1 MANRVLCI
9 EIGNRMTHVV
19 ETDFKVKEPKIY
31 KSFSFQTP
39 DNLFKEETLAD
50 VLPFK
55 ERLDAGLEEH
65 KIKTRKAVF
74 VLASSRIASRDVVIP
89 HVKENRIRTLL
100 YANSAE
106 YFPVD
111 LEKYQLSYRLLDEVE
126 EEGEQKYKLM
136 VLAVP
141 NEMID
146 AYKSLAKVCLLTLVD
161 LDYIG
166 NAATQLLEKNIKNDL
181 YAAVRLEEDTTM
193 ITIVRENKIE
203 LQRTFPY
210 GIADVIQAVQKSGHF
225 GEDIDFYETLEK
237 MRKEN
242 VLSLEEE
249 EIQEDI
255 TEGFRAITGNV
266 SRVMNFYSSNHAGAE
281 MENIVLYGT
290 GADICGMEQYLSD
303 ELSIP
308 VSGESLREALP
319 QEKGNTGDY
328 YPLMYLTC
336 VGAAVNPMKF
346 RLEDEKEVAE
356 KKKEHK
362 QIHIEPKNF
371 FGICVVVS
379 LVLLLAVVP
388 YYGYLK
394 MGVHKLQKE
403 RSEKQYLADE
413 YKEYNQAKTE
423 YEKIENLYQE
433 TTTTSEGIGDF
444 IDELEKNM
452 PSDILVRSITSNS
465 ESVTMDIRVS
475 SKREAA
481 KVVDELSDFESI
493 SDVQVESL
501 EETVSESNQSYVD
514 FIVICTYVGGTAD
527 SETQNETTM
536 NEDVESLE
544 TKQQDQTAGK

>member
-423 YEKIENLYQE
+423 YEKIENLYKE

-501 EETVSESNQSYVD
+501 EETKSETNQSYVD
-514 FIVICTYVGGTAD
+514 FMVVCTYVGGTAD
-527 SETQNETTM
+527 GDAQNETTM
-536 NEDVESLE
+536 SEDVEALE
-544 TKQQDQTAGK
+544 TKQQDQTAGE

>member
-210 GIADVIQAVQKSGHF
+210 GIADVVQAVQKSGHF

-242 VLSLEEE
+242 VLTLEEE
-249 EIQEDI
+249 EIREDI

-481 KVVDELSDFESI
+481 KVVDELSGFESI

-501 EETVSESNQSYVD
+501 EETKSETNQSYVD
-514 FIVICTYVGGTAD
+514 FMVVCTYVGGTAD
-527 SETQNETTM
+527 GDAQNETTM
-536 NEDVESLE
+536 SEDVEALE
-544 TKQQDQTAGK
+544 TKQQDQTAGE

>member
-210 GIADVIQAVQKSGHF
+210 GIADVVQAVQKSGHF

-481 KVVDELSDFESI
+481 KVVDEVSGFESI

-501 EETVSESNQSYVD
+501 EETKSETNQSYVD
-514 FIVICTYVGGTAD
+514 FMVVCTYVGGTAD
-527 SETQNETTM
+527 GDAQNETTM
-536 NEDVESLE
+536 SEDVEALE
-544 TKQQDQTAGK
+544 TKQQDQTAGE

>member
-210 GIADVIQAVQKSGHF
+210 GIADVVQAVQKSGHF

-481 KVVDELSDFESI
+481 TVVDELSGFESI

-501 EETVSESNQSYVD
+501 EETKSETNQSYVD
-514 FIVICTYVGGTAD
+514 FMVVCTYVGGTAD
-527 SETQNETTM
+527 GDAQNETTM
-536 NEDVESLE
+536 SEDVEALE
-544 TKQQDQTAGK
+544 TKQQDQTAGE

>member
-193 ITIVRENKIE
+193 ITIVRENKLE

-242 VLSLEEE
+242 VLTLEEE
-249 EIQEDI
+249 EIREDI
-255 TEGFRAITGNV
+255 TEGFRAITGNI

-281 MENIVLYGT
+281 MENVVLYGI
-290 GADICGMEQYLSD
+290 GADICGMEQYLSE
-303 ELSIP
+303 ELSLP
-308 VSGESLREALP
+308 VSGEQLREAFP

-362 QIHIEPKNF
+362 QIHIEPKQF

-379 LVLLLAVVP
+379 LVLLLAVIP

-481 KVVDELSDFESI
+481 KVVDELSGFESI

-501 EETVSESNQSYVD
+501 EETKSETNQSYVD
-514 FIVICTYVGGTAD
+514 FMVVCTYVGGTAD
-527 SETQNETTM
+527 GDAQNETTM
-536 NEDVESLE
+536 SEDVEALE

>member
-146 AYKSLAKVCLLTLVD
+146 AYKSLAKFCLLTLVD

-481 KVVDELSDFESI
+481 KVVDELSGFESI

-501 EETVSESNQSYVD
+501 EETKSETNQSYVD
-514 FIVICTYVGGTAD
+514 FMVVCTYVGGTAD
-527 SETQNETTM
+527 GDAQNETTM
-536 NEDVESLE
+536 SEDVEALE
-544 TKQQDQTAGK
+544 TKQQDQTAGE

>member
-394 MGVHKLQKE
+394 MDVHKLQKE

-501 EETVSESNQSYVD
+501 EETKSETNQSYVD
-514 FIVICTYVGGTAD
+514 FMVVCTYVGGTAD
-527 SETQNETTM
+527 GDAQNETTM
-536 NEDVESLE
+536 SEDVEALE
-544 TKQQDQTAGK
+544 TKQQDQTAGE

>member
-50 VLPFK
+50 VLPLK

-210 GIADVIQAVQKSGHF
+210 GIADVVQAVQKSGHF

-481 KVVDELSDFESI
+481 KVVDELSGFESI

-501 EETVSESNQSYVD
+501 EETKSETNQSYVD
-514 FIVICTYVGGTAD
+514 FMVVCTYVGGTAD
-527 SETQNETTM
+527 GDAQNETTM
-536 NEDVESLE
+536 SEDVEALE
-544 TKQQDQTAGK
+544 TKQQDQTAGE

>member
-242 VLSLEEE
+242 VLTLEEE
-249 EIQEDI
+249 EIREDI

-452 PSDILVRSITSNS
+452 PSDILVRSITSTS
-465 ESVTMDIRVS
+465 ESITLDIRVS
-475 SKREAA
+475 SKREAT
-481 KVVDELSDFESI
+481 KIVDELSDFESI

-514 FIVICTYVGGTAD
+514 FMVICTYVGGTAD

>member
-9 EIGNRMTHVV
+9 EIGSRMTHVI

-31 KSFSFQTP
+31 KSFSFRTP
-39 DNLFKEETLAD
+39 EQLFDEETLAD

-55 ERLDAGLEEH
+55 ECLDAGLEEN

-74 VLASSRIASRDVVIP
+74 ILSSSRIASRDVIIP

-146 AYKSLAKVCLLTLVD
+146 AYKSLAKACALTLVD

-166 NAATQLLEKNIKNDL
+166 NAATQLLETTIKNEL
-181 YAAVRLEEDTTM
+181 YAAVKLEEDTTM
-193 ITIVRENKIE
+193 ITIIRENKIE

-210 GIADVIQAVQKSGHF
+210 GIADVVVAVQKSGRF

-237 MRKEN
+237 MREEN
-242 VLSLEEE
+242 CLTDEESKK
-249 EIQEDI
+249 EDI
-255 TEGFRAITGNV
+255 AEGFRAITGNV
-266 SRVMNFYSSNHAGAE
+266 SRVMNFYSSNHSDAE
-281 MENIVLYGT
+281 MESVVLYGS
-290 GADICGMEQYLSD
+290 GADICGMEEYLSE

-308 VSGESLREALP
+308 VSGEQLRQAFP
-319 QEKGNTGDY
+319 QEKSNMGTF
-328 YPLMYLTC
+328 YPLLYLTC
-336 VGAAVNPMKF
+336 AGAAVNPMKF
-346 RLEDEKEVAE
+346 HLEDEKEDTE

-362 QIHIEPKNF
+362 KLKVDPKHF
-371 FGICVVVS
+371 FGICVAVS
-379 LVLLLAVVP
+379 VVLLLAVVP

-394 MGVHKLQKE
+394 LSVHKLQKE
-403 RSEKQYLADE
+403 RNEKQYLADE
-413 YKEYNQAKTE
+413 YTEYNRAKAE
-423 YEKIENLYQE
+423 YEKIENLYRE
-433 TTTTSEGIGDF
+433 TTTTTEEMGDF
-444 IDELEKNM
+444 IDEMEKNM
-452 PSDILVRSITSNS
+452 PSGILVRSITSNA
-465 ESVTMDIRVS
+465 EAVTLDIRVGS
-475 SKREAA
+475 TREAA

-493 SDVQVESL
+493 SSVSVDTL
-501 EETVSESNQSYVD
+501 EEGRSESNQVYVD
-514 FIVICTYVGGTAD
+514 FMVVCTYVGGTAD
-527 SETQNETTM
+527 SEAQKDTSM
-536 NEDVESLE
+536 DEDVEALQ
-544 TKQQDQTAGK
+544 TKQQD

>member
-126 EEGEQKYKLM
+126 EESEQKYKLM

-166 NAATQLLEKNIKNDL
+166 NAATQILEKNIKNDL

-481 KVVDELSDFESI
+481 KVVDELSGFESI

-501 EETVSESNQSYVD
+501 EETKSETNQSYVD
-514 FIVICTYVGGTAD
+514 FMVVCTYVGGTAD
-527 SETQNETTM
+527 GDAQNETTM
-536 NEDVESLE
+536 SEDVEALE
-544 TKQQDQTAGK
+544 TKQQDQTAGE

>member
-126 EEGEQKYKLM
+126 EESEQKYKLM

-501 EETVSESNQSYVD
+501 EETKSETNQSYVD
-514 FIVICTYVGGTAD
+514 FMVVCTYVGGTAD
-527 SETQNETTM
+527 GDAQNETTM
-536 NEDVESLE
+536 SEDVEALE
-544 TKQQDQTAGK
+544 TKQQDQTAGE

>member
-39 DNLFKEETLAD
+39 DNLFKEETLAY

-501 EETVSESNQSYVD
+501 EETKSETNQSYVD
-514 FIVICTYVGGTAD
+514 FMVVCTYVGGTAD
-527 SETQNETTM
+527 GDAQNETTM
-536 NEDVESLE
+536 SEDVEALE
-544 TKQQDQTAGK
+544 TKQQDQTAGE

>member
-126 EEGEQKYKLM
+126 EESEQKYKLM

-346 RLEDEKEVAE
+346 RLEDEKEVAG

-481 KVVDELSDFESI
+481 KVVDELSGFESI

-501 EETVSESNQSYVD
+501 EETKSETNQSYVD
-514 FIVICTYVGGTAD
+514 FMVVCTYVGGTAD
-527 SETQNETTM
+527 GDAQNETTM
-536 NEDVESLE
+536 SEDVEALE
-544 TKQQDQTAGK
+544 TKQQDQTAGE

>member
-433 TTTTSEGIGDF
+433 TTTTSEGIRDF

-481 KVVDELSDFESI
+481 KVVDELSGFESI

-501 EETVSESNQSYVD
+501 EETKSETNQSYVD
-514 FIVICTYVGGTAD
+514 FMVVCTYVGGTAD
-527 SETQNETTM
+527 GDAQNETTM
-536 NEDVESLE
+536 SEDVEALE
-544 TKQQDQTAGK
+544 TKQQDQTAGE

>member
-210 GIADVIQAVQKSGHF
+210 GIADVVQAVQKSGHF

-481 KVVDELSDFESI
+481 KVVDELSGFESI

-501 EETVSESNQSYVD
+501 EETKSETNQSYVN
-514 FIVICTYVGGTAD
+514 FMVVCTYVGGTAD
-527 SETQNETTM
+527 GDAQNETTM
-536 NEDVESLE
+536 SEDVEALE
-544 TKQQDQTAGK
+544 TKQQDQTAGE

>member
-394 MGVHKLQKE
+394 MGVYKLQKE

-501 EETVSESNQSYVD
+501 EETKSETNQSYVD
-514 FIVICTYVGGTAD
+514 FMVVCTYVGGTAD
-527 SETQNETTM
+527 GDAQNETTM
-536 NEDVESLE
+536 SEDVEALE
-544 TKQQDQTAGK
+544 TKQQDQTAGE

>member
-242 VLSLEEE
+242 VLTLEEE
-249 EIQEDI
+249 EIREDI

-281 MENIVLYGT
+281 MENVVLYGI
-290 GADICGMEQYLSD
+290 GADICGMEQYLSE
-303 ELSIP
+303 ELSLP
-308 VSGESLREALP
+308 VSGEQLREAFP

-362 QIHIEPKNF
+362 QIHIEPKQF

-379 LVLLLAVVP
+379 LVLLLAVIP

-481 KVVDELSDFESI
+481 KVVDELSGFESI

-501 EETVSESNQSYVD
+501 EETKSETNQSYVD
-514 FIVICTYVGGTAD
+514 FMVVCTYVGGTAD
-527 SETQNETTM
+527 GDAQNETTM
-536 NEDVESLE
+536 SEDVEALE
-544 TKQQDQTAGK
+544 TKQQDQTAGE

>member
-444 IDELEKNM
+444 IDELEKNI

-481 KVVDELSDFESI
+481 KVVDELSGFESI

-501 EETVSESNQSYVD
+501 EETKSETNQSYVD
-514 FIVICTYVGGTAD
+514 FMVVCTYVGGTAD
-527 SETQNETTM
+527 GDAQNETTM
-536 NEDVESLE
+536 SEDVEALE
-544 TKQQDQTAGK
+544 TKQQDQTAGE

>member
-126 EEGEQKYKLM
+126 EESEQKYKLM

-242 VLSLEEE
+242 VLTLEEE
-249 EIQEDI
+249 EIREDI

-281 MENIVLYGT
+281 MENVVLYGI
-290 GADICGMEQYLSD
+290 GADICGMEQYLSE
-303 ELSIP
+303 ELSLP
-308 VSGESLREALP
+308 VSGEQLREAFP

-481 KVVDELSDFESI
+481 KVVDELSGFESI

-501 EETVSESNQSYVD
+501 EETKSETNQSYVD
-514 FIVICTYVGGTAD
+514 FMVVCTYVGGTAD
-527 SETQNETTM
+527 GDAQNETTM
-536 NEDVESLE
+536 SEDVEALE
-544 TKQQDQTAGK
+544 TKQQDQTAGE

>member
-210 GIADVIQAVQKSGHF
+210 GIADVVQAVQKSGHF

-328 YPLMYLTC
+328 YPLMYLPC

-481 KVVDELSDFESI
+481 KVVDELSGFESI

-501 EETVSESNQSYVD
+501 EETKSETNQSYVD
-514 FIVICTYVGGTAD
+514 FMVVCTYVGGTAD
-527 SETQNETTM
+527 GDAQNETTM
-536 NEDVESLE
+536 SEDVEALE
-544 TKQQDQTAGK
+544 TKQQDQTAGE

>member
-210 GIADVIQAVQKSGHF
+210 GIADVLQAVQKSGHF

-481 KVVDELSDFESI
+481 KVVDELSGFESI

-501 EETVSESNQSYVD
+501 EETKSETNQSYVD
-514 FIVICTYVGGTAD
+514 FMVVCTYVGGTAD
-527 SETQNETTM
+527 GDAQNETTM
-536 NEDVESLE
+536 SEDVEALE
-544 TKQQDQTAGK
+544 TKQQDQTAGE

>member
-481 KVVDELSDFESI
+481 KVVDELSGFESI

-501 EETVSESNQSYVD
+501 EETKSETNQSYVD
-514 FIVICTYVGGTAD
+514 FMVVCTYVGGTAD
-527 SETQNETTM
+527 GDAQNETTM
-536 NEDVESLE
+536 SEDVEALE
-544 TKQQDQTAGK
+544 TKQQNQTAGE

>member
-242 VLSLEEE
+242 VLTLEEE
-249 EIQEDI
+249 EIREDI

-281 MENIVLYGT
+281 MENVVLYGI
-290 GADICGMEQYLSD
+290 GADICGMEQYLSE
-303 ELSIP
+303 ELSLP
-308 VSGESLREALP
+308 VSGEQLREAFP

-362 QIHIEPKNF
+362 QIHIEPKQF

-379 LVLLLAVVP
+379 LVLLLAVIP

-501 EETVSESNQSYVD
+501 EETKSETNQSYVD
-514 FIVICTYVGGTAD
+514 FMVVCTYVGGTAD
-527 SETQNETTM
+527 GDAQNETTM
-536 NEDVESLE
+536 SEDVEALE
-544 TKQQDQTAGK
+544 TKQQDQTAGE

>member
-146 AYKSLAKVCLLTLVD
+146 AYKSLAKVCLLTLVV

-210 GIADVIQAVQKSGHF
+210 GIADVVQAVQKSGHF

-362 QIHIEPKNF
+362 QIHIEPKQF

-379 LVLLLAVVP
+379 LVLLLAVIP

-423 YEKIENLYQE
+423 YEKIENLYKE
-433 TTTTSEGIGDF
+433 TTTTSEGIGGF

-452 PSDILVRSITSNS
+452 PSDILVRSITSTS
-465 ESVTMDIRVS
+465 ESITLDIRVS
-475 SKREAA
+475 SKREAT
-481 KVVDELSDFESI
+481 KIVDELSDFESI

-514 FIVICTYVGGTAD
+514 FMVICTYVGGTAD

>member
-166 NAATQLLEKNIKNDL
+166 NAATQLLENNIKNDL

-210 GIADVIQAVQKSGHF
+210 GIADVVQAVQKSGHF

-481 KVVDELSDFESI
+481 KVVDELSGFESI

-501 EETVSESNQSYVD
+501 EETKSETNQSYVD
-514 FIVICTYVGGTAD
+514 FMVVCTYVGGTAD
-527 SETQNETTM
+527 GDAQNETTM
-536 NEDVESLE
+536 SEDVEALE
-544 TKQQDQTAGK
+544 TKQQDQTAGE

>member
-242 VLSLEEE
+242 VLTLEEE
-249 EIQEDI
+249 EIREDI

-290 GADICGMEQYLSD
+290 GADICGMEQYLSE
-303 ELSIP
+303 ELSLP
-308 VSGESLREALP
+308 VSGEQLREAFP

-481 KVVDELSDFESI
+481 KVVDELSGFESI

-501 EETVSESNQSYVD
+501 EETKSETNQSYVD
-514 FIVICTYVGGTAD
+514 FMVVCTYVGGTAD
-527 SETQNETTM
+527 GDAQNETTM
-536 NEDVESLE
+536 SEDVEALE
-544 TKQQDQTAGK
+544 TKQQDQTAGE

>member
-242 VLSLEEE
+242 VLTLEEE
-249 EIQEDI
+249 EIREDI

-281 MENIVLYGT
+281 MENVVLYGI

-379 LVLLLAVVP
+379 LVLLLVVVP

-481 KVVDELSDFESI
+481 KVVDELSGFESI

-501 EETVSESNQSYVD
+501 EETKSETNQSYVD
-514 FIVICTYVGGTAD
+514 FMVVCTYVGGTAD
-527 SETQNETTM
+527 GDAQNETTM
-536 NEDVESLE
+536 SEDVEALE
-544 TKQQDQTAGK
+544 TKQQDQTAGE

>member
-481 KVVDELSDFESI
+481 KVVDELSGFESI

-501 EETVSESNQSYVD
+501 EETKSETNQSYVD
-514 FIVICTYVGGTAD
+514 FMVVCTYVGGTAD
-527 SETQNETTM
+527 GDAQNETTM
-536 NEDVESLE
+536 SEDVEALE
-544 TKQQDQTAGK
+544 TKQQDQTAGE

>member
-126 EEGEQKYKLM
+126 EESEQKYKLM

-371 FGICVVVS
+371 FGICVIVS

-481 KVVDELSDFESI
+481 KVVDELSGFESI

-501 EETVSESNQSYVD
+501 EETKSETNQSYVD
-514 FIVICTYVGGTAD
+514 FMVVCTYVGGTAD
-527 SETQNETTM
+527 GDAQNETTM
-536 NEDVESLE
+536 SEDVEALE
-544 TKQQDQTAGK
+544 TKQQDQTAGE

>member
-465 ESVTMDIRVS
+465 ESVTMDIRLS

-481 KVVDELSDFESI
+481 KVVDELSGFESI

-501 EETVSESNQSYVD
+501 EETKSETNQSYVD
-514 FIVICTYVGGTAD
+514 FMVVCTYVGGTAD
-527 SETQNETTM
+527 GDAQNETTM
-536 NEDVESLE
+536 SEDVEALE
-544 TKQQDQTAGK
+544 TKQQDQTAGE

>member
-65 KIKTRKAVF
+65 KIKTRRAVF

-210 GIADVIQAVQKSGHF
+210 GIADVVQAVQKSGHF

-242 VLSLEEE
+242 VLTVEEE
-249 EIQEDI
+249 SIQEDL

-308 VSGESLREALP
+308 VSGEPLREALP

-362 QIHIEPKNF
+362 QIHIEPKQF

-379 LVLLLAVVP
+379 LVLLLAVIP

-481 KVVDELSDFESI
+481 KVVDELSGFESI

-514 FIVICTYVGGTAD
+514 FMVICTYVGGTAD

-544 TKQQDQTAGK
+544 TKQQAQTAGK

>member
-136 VLAVP
+136 VLALP

-210 GIADVIQAVQKSGHF
+210 GIADVVQAVQKSGHF

-481 KVVDELSDFESI
+481 KVVDELSGFESI

-501 EETVSESNQSYVD
+501 EETKSETNQSYVD
-514 FIVICTYVGGTAD
+514 FMVVCTYVGGTAD
-527 SETQNETTM
+527 GDAQNETTM
-536 NEDVESLE
+536 SEDVEALE
-544 TKQQDQTAGK
+544 TKQQDQTAGE

>member
-336 VGAAVNPMKF
+336 VGAAVNPMKI

-481 KVVDELSDFESI
+481 KVVDELSGFESI

-501 EETVSESNQSYVD
+501 EETKSETNQSYVD
-514 FIVICTYVGGTAD
+514 FMVVCTYVGGTAD
-527 SETQNETTM
+527 GDAQNETTM
-536 NEDVESLE
+536 SEDVEALE
-544 TKQQDQTAGK
+544 TKQQDQTAGE

>member
-65 KIKTRKAVF
+65 KIKSRKAVF

-501 EETVSESNQSYVD
+501 EETKSETNQSYVD
-514 FIVICTYVGGTAD
+514 FMVVCTYVGGTAD
-527 SETQNETTM
+527 GDAQNETTM
-536 NEDVESLE
+536 SEDVEALE
-544 TKQQDQTAGK
+544 TKQQDQTAGE

>member
-39 DNLFKEETLAD
+39 DNLFKLAD

-210 GIADVIQAVQKSGHF
+210 GIADVVQAVQKSGHF

-481 KVVDELSDFESI
+481 KVVDELSGFESI

-501 EETVSESNQSYVD
+501 EETKSETNQSYVD
-514 FIVICTYVGGTAD
+514 FMVVCTYVGGTAD
-527 SETQNETTM
+527 GDAQNETTM
-536 NEDVESLE
+536 SEDVEALE
-544 TKQQDQTAGK
+544 TKQQDQTAGE

>member
-65 KIKTRKAVF
+65 KVKTRKAVF

-210 GIADVIQAVQKSGHF
+210 GIADVVQAVQKSGHF

-242 VLSLEEE
+242 VLSLEEK

-501 EETVSESNQSYVD
+501 EETKSETNQSYVD
-514 FIVICTYVGGTAD
+514 FMVVCTYVGGTAD
-527 SETQNETTM
+527 GDAQNETTM
-536 NEDVESLE
+536 SEDVEALE
-544 TKQQDQTAGK
+544 TKQQDQTAGE

>member
-475 SKREAA
+475 SKREAT

-501 EETVSESNQSYVD
+501 EETKSETNQSYVD
-514 FIVICTYVGGTAD
+514 FMVVCTYVGGTAD
-527 SETQNETTM
+527 GDAQNETTM
-536 NEDVESLE
+536 SEDVEALE
-544 TKQQDQTAGK
+544 TKQQDQTAGE

>member
-210 GIADVIQAVQKSGHF
+210 GIADVVQAVQKSGHF

-481 KVVDELSDFESI
+481 KVVDELSGFESI

-514 FIVICTYVGGTAD
+514 FMVICTYVGGTAD

-544 TKQQDQTAGK
+544 TKQQAQTAGK

>member
-242 VLSLEEE
+242 VLTLEEE
-249 EIQEDI
+249 EIREDI
-255 TEGFRAITGNV
+255 TESFRAITGNV

-281 MENIVLYGT
+281 MENVVLYGI
-290 GADICGMEQYLSD
+290 GADICGMEQYLSE
-303 ELSIP
+303 ELSLP
-308 VSGESLREALP
+308 VSGEQLREAFP

-362 QIHIEPKNF
+362 QIHIEPKQF

-379 LVLLLAVVP
+379 LVLLLAVIP

-501 EETVSESNQSYVD
+501 EETKSETNQSYVD
-514 FIVICTYVGGTAD
+514 FMVVCTYVGGTAD
-527 SETQNETTM
+527 GDAQNETTM
-536 NEDVESLE
+536 SEDVEALE
-544 TKQQDQTAGK
+544 TKQQDQTAGE